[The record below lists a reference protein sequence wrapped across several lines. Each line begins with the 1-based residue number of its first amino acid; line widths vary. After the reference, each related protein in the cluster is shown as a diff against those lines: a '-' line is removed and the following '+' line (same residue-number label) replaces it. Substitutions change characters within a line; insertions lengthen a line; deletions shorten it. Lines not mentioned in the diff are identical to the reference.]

1 MDRFC
6 FCIPARQREIHSEVR
21 LSGRAWPTKPTKT
34 KKTKTNQTNTRNN
47 EKQKFG
53 NHIGR
58 AWPPTCGIEPK
69 TKNQAQ
75 PKTNKTNTR
84 KTDKHSLGT
93 ILAGPGPQ
101 TGVRA
106 PLWGAENQK
115 QKENKNKNNKHK
127 ENQQN
132 KVWEPSWPG
141 GAPRLGCV
149 RRQIDHSN
157 RTPSKTKEPKTN
169 KHNHKNTVKTNKPK
183 FGNHPGRAGPGQPP
197 GPARMVPKL

>member
-1 MDRFC
+1 MF
-6 FCIPARQREIHSEVR
+6 FCIPARQRDIHSEVR

-58 AWPPTCGIEPK
+58 AWPPTWGIEPK

-115 QKENKNKNNKHK
+115 QK
-127 ENQQN
+127 
-132 KVWEPSWPG
+132 
-141 GAPRLGCV
+141 
-149 RRQIDHSN
+149 
-157 RTPSKTKEPKTN
+157 
-169 KHNHKNTVKTNKPK
+169 
-183 FGNHPGRAGPGQPP
+183 
-197 GPARMVPKL
+197 